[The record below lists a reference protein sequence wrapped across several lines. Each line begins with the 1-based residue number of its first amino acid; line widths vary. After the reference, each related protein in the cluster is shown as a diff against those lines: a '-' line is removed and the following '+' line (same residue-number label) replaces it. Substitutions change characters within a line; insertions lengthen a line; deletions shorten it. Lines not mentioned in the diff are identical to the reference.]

1 MKQKINLRLFLIA
14 LIAVVVSTIAI
25 TFVYYELFSRQVR
38 SDLKLHAELLNDTEI
53 FQSMYEAD
61 RQKGK
66 AAAENVLKQEAL
78 NPGVNVEEENISNTE
93 DLPQGVDGGSK
104 NTSSSVEF
112 NQTTESKTDTAS
124 TDTIS
129 TDTISTNTGSAVTL
143 SRLRNKNL
151 RITWVDADGSVIYD
165 NDTDA
170 AALENHSDRPEI
182 SEALKEGE
190 GESVR
195 KSETFGLATFYY
207 AMRLD
212 NGTVLRVAMQVSTVT
227 SIFLTAAPVILIIIA
242 IVLAACVVLSQMLTR
257 SILQPMEQMAEHIN
271 DHIDVPIYDELKPFA
286 DKIRTQHEHILA
298 SAETRQDFTAN
309 VTHELKTPL
318 TAISGYAE
326 LIENHMI
333 GEEQIPHIAS
343 QIKHNS
349 ERLLFM
355 INDIIELSELDHKDT
370 PRNFANI
377 DLAAVVGECC
387 SNLTA
392 AANQAHVTLD
402 YKGNACVVS
411 ADTAL
416 IRELAENLIQ
426 NAIRYNR
433 DGGHVWVTVAED
445 GGHPVLKVR
454 DDGIGI
460 PKDKQARVFERF
472 YRVDKGR
479 SRDMGGTGLGLAIVK
494 HIAEIHN
501 AEISLDSILGEGT
514 DISVRF

>member
-61 RQKGK
+61 SQEAGSALTDVAADFNK
-66 AAAENVLKQEAL
+66 AAGNETAENEAA
-78 NPGVNVEEENISNTE
+78 
-93 DLPQGVDGGSK
+93 D
-104 NTSSSVEF
+104 
-112 NQTTESKTDTAS
+112 SKTAKSKTAKTGNADRTDKAKNNAVS
-124 TDTIS
+124 TDT
-129 TDTISTNTGSAVTL
+129 L
-143 SRLRNKNL
+143 SRFRNKNL
-151 RITWVDADGSVIYD
+151 RITWVDADGSVLYD

-182 SEALKEGE
+182 SEALKVGE
-190 GESVR
+190 GESIR
-195 KSETFGLATFYY
+195 KSATFGLATFYY

-227 SIFLTAAPVILIIIA
+227 SIFLTAAPVILVIIA

-333 GEEQIPHIAS
+333 EGEQIPHIAS
-343 QIKHNS
+343 QIKHNA
-349 ERLLFM
+349 ERLLSM
-355 INDIIELSELDHKDT
+355 INDIIELSELDHKDM
-370 PRNFANI
+370 PRSFANI
-377 DLAAVVGECC
+377 DLDTVVGECC
-387 SNLTA
+387 NNLA
-392 AANQAHVTLD
+392 AAADQAHVTLD

-445 GGHPVLKVR
+445 GGPPVLKVR